1 MKAEDRRS
9 RIVETLI
16 EAGAASVDALADKFD
31 VSRMTIHRDLDDLE
45 AAGLLRKVRGGAS
58 IRSSLQFESDFRYR
72 TKLATSEK
80 RRISAAAAA
89 LLEPGQTVMIDDG
102 STVGGISKALLENRP
117 LTVIT
122 NNAALIDELAGE
134 MGIDLIS
141 LGGTYSKKFHGF
153 FGIVA
158 EEALSRLRA
167 DVAFLTSTA
176 VQGAQAFHQD
186 PEVVAL
192 KRLMISGAEKKY
204 LLVDHTKFGRNAL
217 HFFTDLVDFDKVI
230 TSAPLSV
237 RTTRTLSDAGVVLEV
252 AETDDESDQEIEGLG
267 ETA

>member
-9 RIVETLI
+9 RIVEALMET
-16 EAGAASVDALADKFD
+16 GAATVDTLADRFD
-31 VSRMTIHRDLDDLE
+31 VSRMTIHRDLDELE
-45 AAGLLRKVRGGAS
+45 DAGLLRKVRGGAS

-72 TKLATSEK
+72 TKLATAEK
-80 RRISAAAAA
+80 RRISAWAATKI
-89 LLEPGQTVMIDDG
+89 EPGQTVMIDDG
-102 STVGGISKALLENRP
+102 STVGGIGDALMEARP

-122 NNAALIDELAGE
+122 NNAALIEQLAGE
-134 MGIDLIS
+134 TGIDLIS
-141 LGGTYSKKFHGF
+141 LGGFYSKKFHGF

-167 DVAFLTSTA
+167 DVAILTSTA

-192 KRLMISGAEKKY
+192 KRLMIAGAEKSY

-217 HFFTDLVDFDKVI
+217 HFFTDLTAFDTVI
-230 TSAPLSV
+230 TSAELSV
-237 RTTRTLSDAGVVLEV
+237 RTTRTLSDAGVTLEV
-252 AETDDESDQEIEGLG
+252 AQNLEEAAQEDALEQG
-267 ETA
+267 